1 MNEVDIRG
9 RTPLHY
15 AFIKIGRPT
24 DFNEIDP
31 IETVSSYCGYKDI
44 SIDTPDVWGKTPLH
58 YAA

>member
-1 MNEVDIRG
+1 MNQKDIRG
-9 RTPLHY
+9 WTPLTY
-15 AFIKIGRPT
+15 AFIKIGNPL

-44 SIDTPDVWGKTPLH
+44 TIDEPDVYGKTPLH